1 MQIQQNQVRI
11 VPNQVIQNNQFNQF
25 RQYNNQ
31 SPFYRPN
38 INYSQT
44 PSYPS
49 NYTYGQTQPNQQ
61 RIVFPPQIITK
72 EGVNISQNI
81 SHPQHQQQVTQQKY

>member
-11 VPNQVIQNNQFNQF
+11 VPNQVIQNNQIRQF
-25 RQYNNQ
+25 SQG
-31 SPFYRPN
+31 PFYRPN

-49 NYTYGQTQPNQQ
+49 NFTYGQTLPNQQ

-81 SHPQHQQQVTQQKY
+81 SQQQQQVSQQKY